1 MEPAVQLPAHDS
13 GSDSGCSA
21 SSTSV
26 GKRAYDKD
34 GRLVSVFGSRTPRK
48 PRTHSRTLVGKV
60 FKAWATLTKDIAA
73 AKEITRTHSRTLVGK
88 VFKAWATLIKD
99 IAAAEEISSDENP
112 WASLS

>member
-1 MEPAVQLPAHDS
+1 MEPAVTGSAISSHLGQLPAHDS

-34 GRLVSVFGSRTPRK
+34 GILVSVFGSRAPRK
-48 PRTHSRTLVGKV
+48 P
-60 FKAWATLTKDIAA
+60 
-73 AKEITRTHSRTLVGK
+73 RTHSRTLVGK

-99 IAAAEEISSDENP
+99 IAAAKEISSDVNP
-112 WASLS
+112 WASLV

>member
-1 MEPAVQLPAHDS
+1 MESAATGSASSSHLRQLAAHES

-34 GRLVSVFGSRTPRK
+34 GILVSVFGSRTLRK
-48 PRTHSRTLVGKV
+48 P
-60 FKAWATLTKDIAA
+60 
-73 AKEITRTHSRTLVGK
+73 RTHSRTLVGK